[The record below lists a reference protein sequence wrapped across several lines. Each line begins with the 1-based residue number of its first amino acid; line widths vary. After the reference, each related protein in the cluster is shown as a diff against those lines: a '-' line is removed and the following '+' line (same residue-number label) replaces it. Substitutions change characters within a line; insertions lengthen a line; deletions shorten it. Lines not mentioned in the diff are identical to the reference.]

1 MIKYYDKET
10 LRNNCCFR
18 KSKTTGKTIEGLVE
32 GLLHYH
38 AAEATNAI
46 HTFDEGNNA
55 RIAPGDS
62 RIQTA
67 APSKSCSASTP
78 AR

>member
-10 LRNNCCFR
+10 LDNKFCFR
-18 KSKTTGKTIEGLVE
+18 KSNTTGKTIEGLVE

-46 HTFDEGNNA
+46 HTCD
-55 RIAPGDS
+55 
-62 RIQTA
+62 
-67 APSKSCSASTP
+67 
-78 AR
+78 